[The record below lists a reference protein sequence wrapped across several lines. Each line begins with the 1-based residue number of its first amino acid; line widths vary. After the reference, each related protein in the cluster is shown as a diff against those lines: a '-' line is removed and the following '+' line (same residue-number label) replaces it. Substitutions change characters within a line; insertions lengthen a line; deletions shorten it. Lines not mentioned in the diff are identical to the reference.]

1 MHPTFRSRRVI
12 VSHDGAVLN
21 VEEADE
27 VVVAGL
33 PKLLGAFG
41 EAGPW
46 VTLDF
51 LLAPDDTLDGQTPL
65 ETLKADG
72 WTGALDRLARMERGD
87 GFG

>member
-1 MHPTFRSRRVI
+1 M
-12 VSHDGAVLN
+12 SH
-21 VEEADE
+21 E
-27 VVVAGL
+27 VVAGL
-33 PKLLGAFG
+33 PKLLDAFA

-51 LLAPDDTLDGQTPL
+51 LLAADDTLDGKTPL
-65 ETLKADG
+65 EALKTEG